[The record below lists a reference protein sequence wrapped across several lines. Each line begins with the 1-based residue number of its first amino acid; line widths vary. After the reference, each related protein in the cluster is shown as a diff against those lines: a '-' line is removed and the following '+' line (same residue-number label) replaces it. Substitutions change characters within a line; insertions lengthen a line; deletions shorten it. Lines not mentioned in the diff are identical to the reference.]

1 MTLVYSI
8 MSKRCHLFIFT
19 FPCDLDSPGW
29 IRSLYEMS
37 YAFQKSSKTEVTE
50 HPVNQS
56 TPIAQ
61 SNIVGS
67 SDGKKTKKPK
77 TRKFLNRGRS
87 LDQCETS
94 ESETESDISRSVPNK
109 PPRRKN
115 RNRNTS
121 SGSDLDSSQAPTK
134 ALKGILKKQNSVE
147 KPPSS
152 ESIAAKRLTMRRGSS
167 VDSALPPST
176 QFSGKVFKGLTD

>member
-1 MTLVYSI
+1 M
-8 MSKRCHLFIFT
+8 
-19 FPCDLDSPGW
+19 
-29 IRSLYEMS
+29 
-37 YAFQKSSKTEVTE
+37 
-50 HPVNQS
+50 NQS

-121 SGSDLDSSQAPTK
+121 SGSDLDSSQAPQTK

-176 QFSGKVFKGLTD
+176 QFSGKVFKGLNRLEYSSVTLHNKNYLFTLEKLRYQMVFDFVTDKILKIFIILDLDHW

>member
-1 MTLVYSI
+1 MTLVYSLKLNAVI
-8 MSKRCHLFIFT
+8 YLLYNYRIHCQMSIFIRIYKNRQF
-19 FPCDLDSPGW
+19 
-29 IRSLYEMS
+29 RNH
-37 YAFQKSSKTEVTE
+37 KKTEVTE

-61 SNIVGS
+61 TNIGGS

-134 ALKGILKKQNSVE
+134 TLKGILKKQNSVE

-176 QFSGKVFKGLTD
+176 QFSGKVFKRLN